1 MISLARATLLYEW
14 RRFLPAT
21 LAVAF
26 AGLLVLVSLALLLG
40 MFATVA
46 VYIEKSGA
54 DLWVGYRDTP
64 SVDLGRGI
72 GTRNEVFLRMHPQV
86 ERVEPYLWT
95 VADWR
100 RPDGQAVSGFVIGVD
115 TRPAGLTFSRLLTP
129 AQRAALDE
137 PDTVIIDVADL
148 RKLGV
153 QVGERAELNRHS
165 VKVIDAVRGIRA
177 IGGANI
183 LASLATARYVDPD
196 LKAHDGY
203 AEYLLVKLRDPR
215 GALAVRNELQ
225 PRGTYRPYTVWTAP
239 EFSEQSQSYWLF
251 ESGAGTGVLFSAAL
265 GFLVGVVITSQTLMA
280 AITSSLREYAALRA
294 LGVSIRSLRHIVLE
308 QSFWIGLVG
317 LCITAA
323 GTAAVWAVAY
333 ANYVAFAAPLWAIIT
348 TAVLIMVIA
357 GGSGLL
363 ALRAL
368 TRAEPATL
376 LR

>member
-1 MISLARATLLYEW
+1 MVSLARATLIYEW

-26 AGLLVLVSLALLLG
+26 AGLLVLVSLALMLG
-40 MFATVA
+40 MFSTVS

-72 GTRNEVFLRMHPQV
+72 ATSNEVFLRMHPQV
-86 ERVEPYLWT
+86 QGVESYLWT
-95 VADWR
+95 AADWR
-100 RPDGQAVSGFVIGVD
+100 RPDGQAVSGFIIGVD

-137 PDTVIIDVADL
+137 PDTVILDEADL
-148 RKLGV
+148 HKLGV
-153 QVGERAELNRHS
+153 RVGERAELNRRS
-165 VKVIDAVRGIRA
+165 VKVVDAVRGIRA

-183 LASLATARYVDPD
+183 LASLTTARYVDPD
-196 LKAHDGY
+196 LQANDGY
-203 AEYLLVKLRDPR
+203 AAYLLVKLRDPR
-215 GALAVRNELQ
+215 SALAVRDELQ
-225 PRGTYRPYTVWTAP
+225 PRGTFRPYSVWTAP
-239 EFSEQSQSYWLF
+239 EFSERSQTYWLL
-251 ESGAGTGVLFSAAL
+251 ESGAGTGVLFSATL

-294 LGVSIRSLRHIVLE
+294 LGVSLGSLRSIVLE
-308 QSFWIGLVG
+308 QSFWIGLAG

-333 ANYVAFAAPLWAIIT
+333 ANYVAFAAPLWAIVT

>member
-1 MISLARATLLYEW
+1 MVSLARSSLLYEW

-40 MFATVA
+40 MFATVSI
-46 VYIEKSGA
+46 YIEKSGA

-72 GTRNEVFLRMHPQV
+72 ATRHEVFLRMHPQV
-86 ERVEPYLWT
+86 QRVEPYLWT
-95 VADWR
+95 AADWR
-100 RPDGQAVSGFVIGVD
+100 RPDGQAVSGFIVGID
-115 TRPAGLTFSRLLTP
+115 TRADGLTFSHLLTP

-148 RKLGV
+148 HKLGV
-153 QVGERAELNRHS
+153 SVGDQAELNRRR
-165 VKVIDAVRGIRA
+165 VKVVDTVRGIRA

-196 LKAHDGY
+196 LKTTDDY
-203 AEYLLVKLRDPR
+203 AAYLLVKLRDPES
-215 GALAVRNELQ
+215 APTVRDQLQ
-225 PRGTYRPYTVWTAP
+225 PHGTYRPYTVWTAP
-239 EFSEQSQSYWLF
+239 EFSEQSQSYWLL

-265 GFLVGVVITSQTLMA
+265 GLLVGVIITSQTLMA

-294 LGVSIRSLRHIVLE
+294 LGVSVRSLRGIVLE

-323 GTAAVWAVAY
+323 GTTAVWAVAY
-333 ANYVAFAAPLWAIIT
+333 TNHVAFSAPLWATVT
-348 TAVLIMVIA
+348 TAVLIMAIA

>member
-72 GTRNEVFLRMHPQV
+72 ATRNEVFLRMHPQV
-86 ERVEPYLWT
+86 QRVEPYLWT
-95 VADWR
+95 AADWR

-153 QVGERAELNRHS
+153 HVGERAELNRRS

-196 LKAHDGY
+196 LKANDGY
-203 AEYLLVKLRDPR
+203 AAYLLVKLRDPR
-215 GALAVRNELQ
+215 GALTVRNELQ
-225 PRGTYRPYTVWTAP
+225 PRGAYRPYTVWTAT
-239 EFSEQSQSYWLF
+239 EFSEQSQSYWLL

-294 LGVSIRSLRHIVLE
+294 LGVSIRSLRSIVLE

-333 ANYVAFAAPLWAIIT
+333 ANHVAFAAPLWAIVT